1 MALAHVVCQRLL
13 TDAEH
18 EGEAELEAVGLQEV
32 ALAADDEATG
42 RDEHTRW
49 RRLGHLI
56 GVDPV
61 DLRSDLVLPAR
72 TVAHLESGCLV
83 QTQIWDWVAGG
94 VLDDTDG
101 GTMQL

>member
-18 EGEAELEAVGLQEV
+18 EREAELEAVGLQKV
-32 ALAADDEATG
+32 ALAADNEATG

-49 RRLGHLI
+49 WRLGHLV

-61 DLRSDLVLPAR
+61 DLRGDLVLPAR
-72 TVAHLESGCLV
+72 TVAHLESRCLI
-83 QTQIWDWVAGG
+83 QTQVGDWVAGG
-94 VLDDTDG
+94 VLDDADG